1 MHYRRFFVEQII
13 HIRMSKKQKNAS
25 KLPQKNTQKPQQK
38 NDGQENQRSS
48 LEMQY
53 AISKRMESVKY
64 KIAIISG
71 KGGVGK
77 TTVAVNVAYALAKQG
92 KHVGLCDVDITGPM
106 VAKMLH
112 MEGARPEVNEEEKKI
127 YPVTGPHGMKVLSMA
142 FFLNSPDDAVIWR
155 GPMKMSFT
163 RQMLAD
169 FEWGDLDYLVFD
181 LPPGTGDET
190 LDILQLIP
198 DVRIIV
204 VSTPQDVAVLD
215 ARKTIQMTRTMKK
228 EFLGLVENMSGFI
241 CPHCGKE
248 TPIFGKGGARFAA
261 GEMGVP
267 FLGGVPFEVAVREGG
282 DSGTPIVMDEKSAS
296 GQAFQKIVAKIREE
310 FGDAP

>member
-1 MHYRRFFVEQII
+1 
-13 HIRMSKKQKNAS
+13 MSKKS
-25 KLPQKNTQKPQQK
+25 KSNKQSNKSAPENEK
-38 NDGQENQRSS
+38 QENQRSA
-48 LEMQY
+48 LELQY
-53 AISKRMESVKY
+53 AIAKRMEKVRFKFC
-64 KIAIISG
+64 IISG

-77 TTVAVNVAYALAKQG
+77 TTVAVNLAYALAKQG
-92 KHVGLCDVDITGPM
+92 KKVGLCDVDITGPM

-127 YPVTGPHGMKVLSMA
+127 YPVTGPQGMKVLSMA

-181 LPPGTGDET
+181 LPPGTGDEI

-267 FLGGVPFEVAVREGG
+267 FLGGVPFEVSVREGG
-282 DSGTPIVMDEKSAS
+282 DNGTPIVNDENSAS
-296 GQAFQKIVAKIREE
+296 GKAFLNIVAKIKEE
-310 FGDAP
+310 FADNQ

>member
-1 MHYRRFFVEQII
+1 MYAILQYRRIFVERNP
-13 HIRMSKKQKNAS
+13 HFHMSKPQKNAEQ
-25 KLPQKNTQKPQQK
+25 PQAENEV
-38 NDGQENQRSS
+38 QEKQRSS

-53 AISKRMESVKY
+53 AISKRMEAVKH
-64 KIAIISG
+64 KIAVISG

-77 TTVAVNVAYALAKQG
+77 TTVAVNIAYALAKQG
-92 KHVGLCDVDITGPM
+92 KQVGLCDVDITGPM

-112 MEGARPEVNEEEKKI
+112 LEGERPEINADEKKI
-127 YPVTGPHGMKVLSMA
+127 YPVTGPQGMKVLSMA
-142 FFLNSPDDAVIWR
+142 FFLSSPDDAVIWR

-181 LPPGTGDET
+181 LPPGTGDEI

-198 DVRIIV
+198 DVRIVV

-267 FLGGVPFEVAVREGG
+267 FLGDVPFEVSVREGG
-282 DSGTPIVMDEKSAS
+282 DQGTPSVMNEKSAS
-296 GQAFQKIVAKIREE
+296 GSAFLKIAAKIREE
-310 FGDAP
+310 FGDN

>member
-1 MHYRRFFVEQII
+1 
-13 HIRMSKKQKNAS
+13 MSKKQKDS
-25 KLPQKNTQKPQQK
+25 GKPQP
-38 NDGQENQRSS
+38 NDEGEDKQRSS

-53 AISKRMESVKY
+53 AITTRMEKVKH

-77 TTVAVNVAYALAKQG
+77 TTVAVNIAYALAKRG
-92 KHVGLCDVDITGPM
+92 KQVGLCDVDITGPM

-112 MEGARPEVNEEEKKI
+112 MEGARPEINEAEKKI
-127 YPVTGPHGMKVLSMA
+127 YPVTGPQGMKVLSMA

-169 FEWGDLDYLVFD
+169 FEWGDLDYLIFD
-181 LPPGTGDET
+181 LPPGTGDEI
-190 LDILQLIP
+190 LDILQLLP

-215 ARKTIQMTRTMKK
+215 ARKTIQMGRTMKK
-228 EFLGLVENMSGFI
+228 EFLGLVENMSGFV

-267 FLGGVPFEVAVREGG
+267 FLGGVPFEVSVREGG
-282 DSGTPIVMDEKSAS
+282 DTGKPIVSDEKSAS
-296 GQAFQKIVAKIREE
+296 GSAFMKIVAKIEE
-310 FGDAP
+310 DFGDSQ

>member
-1 MHYRRFFVEQII
+1 
-13 HIRMSKKQKNAS
+13 MSKKQKPTNPPR
-25 KLPQKNTQKPQQK
+25 KPTGKVQEKNETEEAK
-38 NDGQENQRSS
+38 RSS

-53 AISKRMESVKY
+53 AITKRMDSVKH

-77 TTVAVNVAYALAKQG
+77 TTVAVNLAFALAKQG
-92 KHVGLCDVDITGPM
+92 KKVGLCDVDITGPM

-127 YPVTGPHGMKVLSMA
+127 YPVTGPQGMKVLSMA
-142 FFLNSPDDAVIWR
+142 FFLSSPDDAVIWR
-155 GPMKMSFT
+155 GPMKMTFT

-267 FLGGVPFEVAVREGG
+267 FLGSVPFEVAVMEGG
-282 DSGTPIVMDEKSAS
+282 ETGTPIVSDEKSAS
-296 GQAFQKIVAKIREE
+296 GQAFQKIVAKTREE
-310 FGDAP
+310 FGDSS